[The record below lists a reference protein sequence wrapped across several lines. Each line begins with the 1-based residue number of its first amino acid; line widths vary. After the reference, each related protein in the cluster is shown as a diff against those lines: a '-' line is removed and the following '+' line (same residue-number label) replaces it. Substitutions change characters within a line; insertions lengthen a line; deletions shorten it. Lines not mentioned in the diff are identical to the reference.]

1 MLPLVSSIFFFVV
14 VSRREILIDLR
25 LYDIGR
31 GSCIRVKSSQIGLFK
46 EIDLILGEYV
56 SFVSVDRR
64 QILVSLHMDASLFFL
79 IVSMYDCC
87 LNKY

>member
-1 MLPLVSSIFFFVV
+1 MILV
-14 VSRREILIDLR
+14 
-25 LYDIGR
+25 G
-31 GSCIRVKSSQIGLFK
+31 GLVFASNPHKFK
-46 EIDLILGEYV
+46 EIDLILSEYV
-56 SFVSVDRR
+56 YFVSVDRR